1 MMMMIST
8 LWLTYC
14 EWQSILVS
22 RTEPCCLEWGLRV
35 RNTVLRELLKL
46 LKQGGQWTGT
56 NCGFTIKNN
65 DGNSIPP
72 RHKRTVEKCLSV
84 CLCEFFTVSSCWVQN
99 SCVSKHVNSWGC
111 VNGRWIREWQPVCC
125 PLIIQM
131 LLWNSSVNN
140 FTFYVLWI

>member
-1 MMMMIST
+1 MLTGRKNGKKIIIVIST

-14 EWQSILVS
+14 ERQSILVS
-22 RTEPCCLEWGLRV
+22 RTEPCYLELGLRV

-72 RHKRTVEKCLSV
+72 KAQANCREVSVCLSV
-84 CLCEFFTVSSCWVQN
+84 
-99 SCVSKHVNSWGC
+99 
-111 VNGRWIREWQPVCC
+111 
-125 PLIIQM
+125 
-131 LLWNSSVNN
+131 
-140 FTFYVLWI
+140 